1 MRDQRYCRGSLW
13 HEAIPLGCTQHHL
26 RPETNYLLHD
36 RKKTIRD
43 ACHQH
48 SEHIQAAS
56 DPLVVPDTP
65 RSATARVWRGEKTLT
80 AAGDDGADGRD
91 SIACGRRGG
100 RCTSGRARG
109 KATNL
114 IGYELAGCRS
124 HDLQLYHCMIENCA
138 TLDIFTYYIAKYI
151 RISLFKIYTTVC
163 QAVKHD
169 CGHHPTKTRTSLYGI
184 LKILDRIFFKIT
196 IIYFKSS

>member
-1 MRDQRYCRGSLW
+1 MEWMVEIPSLAADKEVAVRLGVLVERQRTFIW
-13 HEAIPLGCTQHHL
+13 L
-26 RPETNYLLHD
+26 RAL
-36 RKKTIRD
+36 
-43 ACHQH
+43 A
-48 SEHIQAAS
+48 
-56 DPLVVPDTP
+56 
-65 RSATARVWRGEKTLT
+65 
-80 AAGDDGADGRD
+80 
-91 SIACGRRGG
+91 
-100 RCTSGRARG
+100 
-109 KATNL
+109 
-114 IGYELAGCRS
+114 AGCRS
-124 HDLQLYHCMIENCA
+124 HDLQLYHCVIENCA